1 MKRFLLLF
9 ALLSLVFTQIK
20 FPDDQEIKIDESSH
34 GCVIPEGQHKCCWVN
49 NNGCC
54 APGFNQI
61 CTQAITTCCKMR
73 VYDEETGTYK
83 YEYSHHY

>member
-9 ALLSLVFTQIK
+9 ALLSLVFTQTLK
-20 FPDDQEIKIDESSH
+20 EEELDESTH

-83 YEYSHHY
+83 YEYGHHY